1 MLSKHIE
8 NIEVSETKNT
18 LERINIR
25 LDVAENIIELE
36 GTVIPK

>member
-8 NIEVSETKNT
+8 NIKVSETKNT

-36 GTVIPK
+36 DTVIPK